1 MCSVENLCG
10 NTGVYLSVKLNEN
23 VRYNLNKKGKKMGFK
38 IIRNYHTHFKGDI
51 SEHERVQDKQFM
63 GFAWC
68 RFGVLTVLLFIPYLC
83 YVT

>member
-1 MCSVENLCG
+1 
-10 NTGVYLSVKLNEN
+10 
-23 VRYNLNKKGKKMGFK
+23 MGFK